1 MVAGQVPLHEGT
13 VARCQVG
20 IVLPGPQRRPFHWSI
35 RSFISLEYYV
45 LGMLL
50 LSIMTGSIDG
60 HASKPSGEG
69 GMVRGRWL
77 CDLVKS
83 WPLLAKHHQAV
94 GTVVEIPTLL
104 NQTS

>member
-1 MVAGQVPLHEGT
+1 M
-13 VARCQVG
+13 
-20 IVLPGPQRRPFHWSI
+20 F
-35 RSFISLEYYV
+35 LEYYV

-69 GMVRGRWL
+69 AMVRGRWL
-77 CDLVKS
+77 CDLMKS

-94 GTVVEIPTLL
+94 ETVVEIPTLL
-104 NQTS
+104 NQTSSPIPTKSEVLWDEGQH